1 MSKFVEEISNE
12 FETDLIVFEK
22 LIKNNQEEDSFIM
35 RDCIMR
41 NIIGMLETIESIDD
55 NAFDKLKNIQKSNPP
70 KQKVVQVKESKRDNE
85 KSYMLWLNKELLK
98 DLKKRAIEEDSN
110 MKEIIEKALNQ
121 YLRK

>member
-1 MSKFVEEISNE
+1 ME
-12 FETDLIVFEK
+12 
-22 LIKNNQEEDSFIM
+22 
-35 RDCIMR
+35 
-41 NIIGMLETIESIDD
+41 

-85 KSYMLWLNKELLK
+85 KSYMLWLNKDLLK

-121 YLRK
+121 YLRNKK

>member
-1 MSKFVEEISNE
+1 ME
-12 FETDLIVFEK
+12 
-22 LIKNNQEEDSFIM
+22 
-35 RDCIMR
+35 
-41 NIIGMLETIESIDD
+41 

-85 KSYMLWLNKELLK
+85 KSYMLWLNKDLLK

-121 YLRK
+121 YLLFY

>member
-41 NIIGMLETIESIDD
+41 NIIGLLETIESIDD
-55 NAFDKLKNIQKSNPP
+55 NAFDEFKKIKYEEGWQLMYLWY
-70 KQKVVQVKESKRDNE
+70 NE
-85 KSYMLWLNKELLK
+85 YM
-98 DLKKRAIEEDSN
+98 RC
-110 MKEIIEKALNQ
+110 
-121 YLRK
+121 RR